1 MTLPEAFTLNSIFPD
16 LDEFLGV
23 EESWYIKGF
32 FEKLLDERRFEIYTI
47 DLDCI
52 SNSWRLNEDSL
63 KLEFKELEDDILR
76 AIGDL
81 ESIYFTAEDFDWL
94 LDCISVCRYS
104 DCIVVSSMYSNYTV
118 HGLTGDD
125 AYSAVGT
132 YIERLV
138 ERGDLV
144 LEEGFLWD
152 TGFCEALNERFGADD
167 WEEDCENDGDV
178 E

>member
-1 MTLPEAFTLNSIFPD
+1 MTLPEAFNLNSIFPD

-23 EESWYIKGF
+23 EESWYIKGC
-32 FEKLLDERRFEIYTI
+32 FEKLLDERLFKIYTS

-63 KLEFKELEDDILR
+63 KLEFKELEDDMLR

-94 LDCISVCRYS
+94 LDCISVRGYCS
-104 DCIVVSSMYSNYTV
+104 CIVVSSMYSNYTV
-118 HGLTGDD
+118 RGLTWDD

-132 YIERLV
+132 YIEKLV
-138 ERGDLV
+138 ERGELI
-144 LEEGFLWD
+144 LEDGFLWD
-152 TGFCEALNERFGADD
+152 TGFCEALNEKFGVDD
-167 WEEDCENDGDV
+167 WEDDEDV